1 MPIRVLVVD
10 DHPAFRAALVSAL
23 SYVEAVDV
31 IGEAAGG
38 VAACASAAEL
48 VPDAIVMDVSMAD
61 LSGIDA
67 MQHIHRNLPSLPVI
81 FLTGRGDEGVRRE
94 AMAAGGAGFV
104 MKGAPLIQI
113 VDAILEATGGERQPA
128 GLVGGPPLGGPD
140 PARELDQELLGEL
153 GVLVEQRVE
162 VP

>member
-10 DHPAFRAALVSAL
+10 DHRAFRAALVSAL

-31 IGEAAGG
+31 IGERRAASRH
-38 VAACASAAEL
+38 AHRPQS

-128 GLVGGPPLGGPD
+128 GLVGGPPLGGPGSGER
-140 PARELDQELLGEL
+140 ARSRASWRARGA
-153 GVLVEQRVE
+153 GRAAR
-162 VP
+162 